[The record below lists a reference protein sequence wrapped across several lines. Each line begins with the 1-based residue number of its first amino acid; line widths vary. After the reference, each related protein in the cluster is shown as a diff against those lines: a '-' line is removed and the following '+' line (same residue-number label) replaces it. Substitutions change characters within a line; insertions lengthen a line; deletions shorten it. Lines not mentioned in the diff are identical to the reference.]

1 MPLLRY
7 HGPHRGSA
15 FMAAASTEASI
26 WEHVIHPQGELRH
39 KDAARHILQLSFSPE
54 ERARMHELAAKNRDG
69 SQTSE
74 EESELDHYTRVG
86 TVLSI
91 MKSKARKLLKNGRRA
106 S

>member
-1 MPLLRY
+1 
-7 HGPHRGSA
+7 
-15 FMAAASTEASI
+15 MAAARTEASI

-54 ERARMHELAAKNRDG
+54 ERARMHELAAKNQDG
-69 SQTSE
+69 SLTVE
-74 EESELDHYTRVG
+74 EESELDHYNRVG

-91 MKSKARKLLKNGRRA
+91 MKSKARKLLRNGQRA